1 MPEQNADIPAA
12 WAGIAAAGTFIGGV
26 IAALFKCRTKPTICV
41 ENCREEML
49 LEITRLKERADDN
62 DRNDAERNSI
72 RAEIFARLLI
82 LDKNV
87 AAILAILDERR
98 EHR

>member
-1 MPEQNADIPAA
+1 MAGANGDIPAA
-12 WAGIAAAGTFIGGV
+12 WAGIAAAGTFIGGI
-26 IAALFKCRTKPTICV
+26 IAALFRCRTKPAICP

-62 DRNDAERNSI
+62 DRNDAERNSV
-72 RAEIFARLLI
+72 RNEIFQRLLE

-87 AAILAILDERR
+87 SSILAILDERK